1 MVDGGVEVFI
11 RKLKRWSYGWVRACI
26 PSTSQQK
33 GTYRCTRESTNQSPS
48 QSPVYGEP
56 IRWKHTS
63 NQEARTS
70 LTVECESSSLP
81 LIGRVPHR
89 SVCDIY
95 LISSTDRRR
104 CFATGG
110 RLQLK
115 HNRTSLRQH
124 ESVDHE

>member
-1 MVDGGVEVFI
+1 MGGCVLVSHPHHSRKVPIDAHESRPISHPVSHPMVSRLDGSI
-11 RKLKRWSYGWVRACI
+11 RRTK
-26 PSTSQQK
+26 
-33 GTYRCTRESTNQSPS
+33 
-48 QSPVYGEP
+48 
-56 IRWKHTS
+56 
-63 NQEARTS
+63 EARTS